1 MAITILAVCTLLLG
15 ANAHPP
21 QYGGGSGSTT
31 ITVNTAQKYQAF
43 DGMGFSEAF
52 QRGTQ
57 IYGAGGLSPANT
69 SRVLD
74 LLFSNVNGAG
84 FTILRNGIG
93 SSVTNPY
100 DLMKSIETVS
110 PGSPNATPRYDW
122 EGTVKP
128 GFGLDNGQ
136 LRLTKDAIARG
147 VQKIYAD
154 AWSAPGFM
162 KNNSDDSNGG
172 YLCGVTNIDCSTG
185 DWRQAYANYLVQY
198 LRFYDEEGIKIDY
211 VGFLN
216 EPDEKYDIAKVPK
229 AHPFADL
236 HAV

>member
-1 MAITILAVCTLLLG
+1 MAVAQTFLLG
-15 ANAHPP
+15 ALAAAGYAASPG
-21 QYGGGSGSTT
+21 QYGGGAST
-31 ITVNTAQKYQAF
+31 ITVDANTKYQDF
-43 DGMGFSEAF
+43 DGMGFAEAF

-69 SRVLD
+69 TRVLD
-74 LLFSNVNGAG
+74 LLYSNEVGAG

-100 DLMKSIETVS
+100 DLMKSIEPVS
-110 PGSPNATPRYDW
+110 PGSPNATPKYDW
-122 EGTVKP
+122 QGTTKP
-128 GFGLDNGQ
+128 GLGLDNGQ
-136 LRLTKDAIARG
+136 IEVTKGAIARG

-154 AWSAPGFM
+154 AWSAPGYM

-172 YLCGVTNIDCSTG
+172 ALCGVTDVTCASG

-198 LRFYDEEGIKIDY
+198 LRFYKQEGIDIDY

-216 EPDEKYDIAKVPK
+216 EPDLK
-229 AHPFADL
+229 
-236 HAV
+236 

>member
-1 MAITILAVCTLLLG
+1 MATTLLSVSALLIG
-15 ANAHPP
+15 VVAQPP
-21 QYGGGSGSTT
+21 QYGGSSSSSARTT
-31 ITVNTAQKYQAF
+31 ITVETAEKYQAF

-57 IYGAGGLSPANT
+57 IYGAGGLSAANT

-74 LLFSNVNGAG
+74 LLYSNENGAG
-84 FTILRNGIG
+84 MTILRNGIG
-93 SSVTNPY
+93 SSFTNPY
-100 DLMKSIETVS
+100 DLMKSIETIS
-110 PGSPNATPRYDW
+110 PGSPNNTPTYNW
-122 EGTVKP
+122 EGTMKP

-136 LRLTKDAIARG
+136 VRLTKDAIARG

-162 KNNSDDSNGG
+162 KNNSNDSYGG
-172 YLCGVTNIDCSTG
+172 YLCGVTGIECATG

-198 LRFYDEEGIKIDY
+198 LKFYEQEGISIDY

-216 EPDEKYDIAKVPK
+216 EPDLK
-229 AHPFADL
+229 
-236 HAV
+236 

>member
-1 MAITILAVCTLLLG
+1 MASTLLALS
-15 ANAHPP
+15 ALVHAAYAHPP
-21 QYGGGSGSTT
+21 QYGGGPGSST
-31 ITVNTAQKYQAF
+31 IIVNSAQKYQAF

-74 LLFSNVNGAG
+74 LLFSNENGAG

-100 DLMKSIETVS
+100 DLMKSIEPVS
-110 PGSPNATPRYDW
+110 PGRNTSTPHYDW
-122 EGTVKP
+122 EATTKP
-128 GFGLDNGQ
+128 GFGVDNGQ
-136 LRLTKDAIARG
+136 LRLTKDALARG

-162 KNNSDDSNGG
+162 KNNSNDSYGG
-172 YLCGVTNIDCSTG
+172 YLCGVTGIECPTG
-185 DWRQAYANYLVQY
+185 DWRQPYAKYLVQY
-198 LRFYDEEGIKIDY
+198 LKFYQEEGIKIDY

-216 EPDEKYDIAKVPK
+216 EPDLK
-229 AHPFADL
+229 
-236 HAV
+236 